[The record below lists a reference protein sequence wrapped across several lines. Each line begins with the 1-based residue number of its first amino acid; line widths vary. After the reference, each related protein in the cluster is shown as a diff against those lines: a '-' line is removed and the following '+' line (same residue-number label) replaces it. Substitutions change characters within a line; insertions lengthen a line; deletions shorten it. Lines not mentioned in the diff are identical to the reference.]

1 MIKMLKKYRVRDY
14 DFKLIIMLIAIT
26 VVGILVIGSADRSYQ
41 SKQILGF
48 VMGLFL
54 MVVISLFDYSTFLNF
69 YWIIYIGNLVLLL
82 LVEFFGEKSNNAQR
96 WVSIAGIRFQP
107 SETAKILLILFYAQ
121 YIMKHK
127 ETISSLKTI
136 ISMLVL
142 LSPPLLLIY
151 RQPDL
156 STAIMIALLFC
167 VLLFMGGLSY
177 KIIFGVLAIA
187 VPLFVIF
194 LTLVLQ
200 PDQTLLKDYQQT
212 RILAW
217 LNPAEY
223 STSEG
228 YQQENSKMAIGS
240 GELFGK
246 GLNNNEIS
254 SVKNG
259 NFISEP
265 QTDFIFAIVGEEL
278 GFAGGCLVV
287 GLLFLI
293 TMECL
298 MIARKAKD
306 IAGMLIAAGMATVI
320 GFQSFMN
327 IGVATGIVPN
337 TGIPLPFVSYG
348 LTSLVSLYIGMGF
361 VLNVRLQC
369 VRKYSN

>member
-156 STAIMIALLFC
+156 STTIMIALLFC

-293 TMECL
+293 TLECL

-306 IAGMLIAAGMATVI
+306 IAGMLIATGMATVI

-348 LTSLVSLYIGMGF
+348 LTSRVSLYIGMGF

>member
-156 STAIMIALLFC
+156 STTIMIALLFC

-200 PDQTLLKDYQQT
+200 PDVAQGLSAD
-212 RILAW
+212 A
-217 LNPAEY
+217 Y
-223 STSEG
+223 S
-228 YQQENSKMAIGS
+228 
-240 GELFGK
+240 
-246 GLNNNEIS
+246 
-254 SVKNG
+254 
-259 NFISEP
+259 
-265 QTDFIFAIVGEEL
+265 
-278 GFAGGCLVV
+278 
-287 GLLFLI
+287 
-293 TMECL
+293 
-298 MIARKAKD
+298 
-306 IAGMLIAAGMATVI
+306 GMAESGRIFDVGRI
-320 GFQSFMN
+320 PAGEFQDGDRKW
-327 IGVATGIVPN
+327 GVVWKGTE
-337 TGIPLPFVSYG
+337 
-348 LTSLVSLYIGMGF
+348 
-361 VLNVRLQC
+361 
-369 VRKYSN
+369 